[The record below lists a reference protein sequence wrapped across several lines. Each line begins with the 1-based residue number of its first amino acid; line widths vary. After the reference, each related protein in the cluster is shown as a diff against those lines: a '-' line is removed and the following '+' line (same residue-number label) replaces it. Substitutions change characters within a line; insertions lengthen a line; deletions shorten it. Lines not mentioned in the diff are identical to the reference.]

1 MGSRH
6 HLRATRSAT
15 RVLGTQ
21 LAAARRRSGQTAA
34 DVAERVGITRQTLR
48 RVEQGDPS
56 VAIGIVFDVAT
67 VLGVPLFG
75 ATETELAELAARGE
89 RELALLPSRIDVSP
103 PEVDDDF

>member
-6 HLRATRSAT
+6 HLRGTRYAAS
-15 RVLGTQ
+15 VLGTQ
-21 LAAARRRSGQTAA
+21 LAVARRRSGRTAA
-34 DVAERVGITRQTLR
+34 EVAERVDVTRQTLR

-75 ATETELAELAARGE
+75 AGEAELAELAARGE
-89 RELALLPSRIDVSP
+89 RELALLPSRVDVTP
-103 PEVDDDF
+103 PEIDDEF